1 MLCAKKSQKRSY
13 RDNIMKIIEK
23 KINNIQVIA
32 ISGRVDVISA
42 NDLEIFLNSA
52 ISDNSRMIFD
62 LSDMQYISSSGLR
75 VFLAALKTLKTKNGE
90 MRLASLQP
98 VVRNILDISGLS
110 NIFSIHHNLKE
121 AMNSFD

>member
-1 MLCAKKSQKRSY
+1 
-13 RDNIMKIIEK
+13 MKITEK
-23 KINNIQVIA
+23 NINNIQVIA

-42 NDLEIFLNSA
+42 NELEIFLNSA
-52 ISDNSRMIFD
+52 ISNNSRMIFD
-62 LSDMQYISSSGLR
+62 LSDTEYISSSGLR
-75 VFLAALKTLKTKNGE
+75 VFLAALKILKTKNGE

-121 AMNSFD
+121 AVNSFD

>member
-1 MLCAKKSQKRSY
+1 
-13 RDNIMKIIEK
+13 MKIIEK
-23 KINNIQVIA
+23 NINNIQVIA

-42 NDLEIFLNSA
+42 NDLEIFLASA

-62 LSDMQYISSSGLR
+62 LSDTEYISSSGLR
-75 VFLAALKTLKTKNGE
+75 IFLASLKILKKKNGE
-90 MRLASLQP
+90 MRLVSLQP

-121 AMNSFD
+121 AMDSFDEIF